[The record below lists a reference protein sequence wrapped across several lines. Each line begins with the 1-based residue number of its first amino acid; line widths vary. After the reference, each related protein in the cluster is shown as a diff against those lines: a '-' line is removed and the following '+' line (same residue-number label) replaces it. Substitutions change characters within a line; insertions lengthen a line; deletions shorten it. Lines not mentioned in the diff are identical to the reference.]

1 VYEEDKMRL
10 RFYFREIKHIFD
22 TNVEKIA
29 TQRLERLLDKFE
41 EIPPVLQNFVK
52 NRIVPD
58 FQSRR
63 KSLIFGHSKSM
74 ILKDSHNTPETQT
87 YHEQLA
93 ATKTTTRKPYQMN

>member
-1 VYEEDKMRL
+1 
-10 RFYFREIKHIFD
+10 
-22 TNVEKIA
+22 
-29 TQRLERLLDKFE
+29 LLDKFSD
-41 EIPPVLQNFVK
+41 IPKVLQKFIK
-52 NRIVPD
+52 DKIIPD

-87 YHEQLA
+87 YHEQLV